1 MKIIDVHAHFLTK
14 EYVDALKRF
23 DRLTEDGFPMPRW
36 DVSSQLEFMDD
47 CGISHSVLSL
57 SSPHPYFRDDKLTAD
72 IVRGINEFAADIVRR
87 YPDKFSYAAC
97 LPLPN
102 VELAIAEAR
111 RTLEEGHA
119 CGVKIASQS
128 EGLYLGDTALDPLME
143 YLDSRGAVIII
154 HPSRPQAFPT
164 GCFTSGPLPLLEF
177 LNDTTRAVI
186 NMIVNGTFARFPHIR
201 VVVPHCGSFLP
212 NVADRLAGLTAFLA
226 LKGKGRP
233 VDISGALR
241 SMYFDLSGA
250 VYPRSAVILSTLA
263 GPDRIMF
270 GGDYPFTPAPAVKA
284 SVASLLSYEPY
295 MEHIEDICHANA
307 EKLFGLA

>member
-250 VYPRSAVILSTLA
+250 VYPRSAAILSTLA

-295 MEHIEDICHANA
+295 TEYIEDICHANA

>member
-14 EYVDALKRF
+14 DYVDALTRF
-23 DRLTEDGFPMPRW
+23 DRLTEDGFPIPHW
-36 DVSSQLEFMDD
+36 DLSTHLELMED

-102 VELAIAEAR
+102 VEMAIAEAR
-111 RTLEEGHA
+111 WAFENGA
-119 CGVKIASQS
+119 IAVKIASQS
-128 EGLYLGDTALDPLME
+128 EGLYLGDAALDPLME
-143 YLDSRGAVIII
+143 YLDSRSAVIII

-164 GCFTSGPLPLLEF
+164 GCFTSGPHPLLEF

-212 NVADRLAGLTAFLA
+212 NVIDRLAGLTAFLA
-226 LKGKGRP
+226 SRGQGSAA
-233 VDISGALR
+233 DISGALR

-250 VYPRSAVILSTLA
+250 VYPRSAAILSTLA
-263 GPDRIMF
+263 GPDRIMY
-270 GGDYPFTPAPAVKA
+270 GCDYPFTPVPAVKA
-284 SVASLLSYEPY
+284 SVAALMSYGPY
-295 MEHIEDICHANA
+295 KNNIEDICHTNA
-307 EKLFGLA
+307 EKLFNFVA